1 MLNRNKRLTAALVS
15 LAIGLGAGSI
25 AIGAAADGHQGGN
38 ADDMSV
44 GSIIEDAIDFSS
56 GPVQCQILASSKDG
70 RMVLESVVHAEMPV
84 TGSYVLQVASVGGPN
99 RSRIQQGGNFAADL
113 DEATTLNKLMLG
125 SHGASYDVSL
135 KLSVNGTFVECAEK
149 IAA

>member
-1 MLNRNKRLTAALVS
+1 MLNRNKRLTVVLVS

-25 AIGAAADGHQGGN
+25 AIGAATNADHDGN
-38 ADDMSV
+38 AGGV
-44 GSIIEDAIDFSS
+44 GIGSIIEDAIDFSS

-70 RMVLESVVHAEMPV
+70 RVVLESVVHAEMPV

-99 RSRIQQGGNFAADL
+99 RSCIQQGGRFSADL

-149 IAA
+149 IVT